1 MAIGRPSLSPY
12 RSFPSFAP
20 PGIKTHREKGKTNYY
35 STPHFLCCRFSI
47 TFVENNTIG
56 AGTSNFPHKEDWW
69 SDHTKWHFSCSLK
82 ISIFLTSENVNK
94 STSQVLRAAWQKAR
108 KLTIARGIK
117 ARMLN
122 VCSIFSNHRIIVWLY
137 FWQKFLYAKPLMAD
151 LLCILHLSLIGM
163 GLTYSSPS
171 LSFLPLPNSA
181 SGKREI
187 RNLMNFAEELWNEN
201 GGNTWMPWLFDSF
214 CLSDS
219 VKFRPVVKGTWIG
232 ESSCLQA

>member
-12 RSFPSFAP
+12 HSFPSFAP
-20 PGIKTHREKGKTNYY
+20 PAIKTHREKGETNYY

-69 SDHTKWHFSCSLK
+69 SDHRKWHFSCSLK

-94 STSQVLRAAWQKAR
+94 STFQVLRAAWQKAR

-122 VCSIFSNHRIIVWLY
+122 VCSVFSNHRIIVWLY

-171 LSFLPLPNSA
+171 LSFLPSPILLLEK
-181 SGKREI
+181 GKLEI
-187 RNLMNFAEELWNEN
+187 WRILQKNYEMKMEETLGCRDYLIPFAFPILWNLDQWWRAH
-201 GGNTWMPWLFDSF
+201 G
-214 CLSDS
+214 
-219 VKFRPVVKGTWIG
+219 
-232 ESSCLQA
+232 